1 MASIAF
7 PDNSKQID
15 LSDGTHYGYVKVTP
29 QPGKPTLLLLHGYP
43 SSSFGW
49 HHQVKQSIS
58 AGYGVI
64 APDFLGYGD
73 TSAPSDV
80 AAYDHTKIAK
90 QIAEILD
97 AEKISTVI
105 AIGHDWGA
113 GFLSV
118 FARMFTKRISLLI
131 FICVGYGN
139 SHEIMTDMNRL
150 DAQLKQL
157 FGRELFGYWQ
167 FHNKPEAASILDN
180 ADVGYL
186 VSWERTALIFLKR
199 QSAFN

>member
-1 MASIAF
+1 MFGISIFSGLPRLISYFNKDQVYKENSINQQPLHLAKWTLASLGHHGI
-7 PDNSKQID
+7 NC
-15 LSDGTHYGYVKVTP
+15 LSRPQQANRPFGRYHYGYVKVAP

-73 TSAPSDV
+73 TSAPTDI

-90 QIAEILD
+90 QIVEILD
-97 AEKISTVI
+97 VEKISTVI

-113 GFLSV
+113 GFLST
-118 FARMFTKRISLLI
+118 FARMFAKRISLLI

-139 SHEIMTDMNRL
+139 SHEMMTDMTGLGARN
-150 DAQLKQL
+150 
-157 FGRELFGYWQ
+157 
-167 FHNKPEAASILDN
+167 
-180 ADVGYL
+180 
-186 VSWERTALIFLKR
+186 
-199 QSAFN
+199 